1 LVDGDCVP
9 VDEVLLLLV
18 DNSIDCDGFGIAVFA
33 ALNDNEFDLD
43 GDGFSSELSP
53 PRLHGA
59 QPELIAARKVQTEN
73 GPMVSE
79 IFAVRYVT
87 AVSWTVTHH
96 GISSTN
102 SAGADDA
109 RMDPTCPLAII
120 DTTGVDGRLTDPLS
134 DTSPTSMPV
143 TGPTSTW
150 PVTLAAIAALLL
162 GAGFMILARRPNSGD
177 HEKTITG
184 HKPGSN

>member
-1 LVDGDCVP
+1 
-9 VDEVLLLLV
+9 
-18 DNSIDCDGFGIAVFA
+18 
-33 ALNDNEFDLD
+33 
-43 GDGFSSELSP
+43 P

-162 GAGFMILARRPNSGD
+162 GAGFMILARRPSSGD